1 MEKERENNII
11 KYKKNKT
18 QDKSDYDEYKNTI
31 FYPSNKEW
39 LTSIYSYN
47 KSYIKSL
54 ISLDILVNDLLKSYF
69 NMVGYKIKLLFKR
82 RRTKKIRYSANK
94 IYVSRPE
101 LKHNNN
107 KITIML
113 YVYNKQKL
121 TIEGLLT
128 KLFKHKGIKKGLTA
142 KVDEKVGEKAKNYKN
157 KYLTLLKK
165 VFFFTRNEKMCF
177 FLVIIYLN
185 I

>member
-1 MEKERENNII
+1 MEKERENNVI
-11 KYKKNKT
+11 KYKENNKT
-18 QDKSDYDEYKNTI
+18 QNKSDYDEYKNTI

-69 NMVGYKIKLLFKR
+69 NMVEDKIKLLFKR
-82 RRTKKIRYSANK
+82 RRTNKTRYSADK

-121 TIEGLLT
+121 SIEGFLT
-128 KLFKHKGIKKGLTA
+128 KLFKHKGIKKGLA
-142 KVDEKVGEKAKNYKN
+142 EKVDEKVGEKAKNYKN

-165 VFFFTRNEKMCF
+165 SFFFYKK
-177 FLVIIYLN
+177 
-185 I
+185 